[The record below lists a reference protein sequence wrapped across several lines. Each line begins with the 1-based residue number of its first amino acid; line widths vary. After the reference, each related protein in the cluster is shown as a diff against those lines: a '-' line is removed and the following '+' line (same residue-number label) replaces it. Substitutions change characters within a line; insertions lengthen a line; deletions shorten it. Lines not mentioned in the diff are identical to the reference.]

1 MLLIPDTE
9 GKPTRAATY
18 FNDLHTDSA
27 GSKLRHFR
35 EIHRKTGIPYEQ
47 MHRNFEVEDL
57 GVTMQFVKTGVD
69 RKTFEEGLALW
80 RQRRGIKVQRE

>member
-1 MLLIPDTE
+1 MSVLMTQLFFDDE
-9 GKPTRAATY
+9 
-18 FNDLHTDSA
+18 
-27 GSKLRHFR
+27 
-35 EIHRKTGIPYEQ
+35 
-47 MHRNFEVEDL
+47 HRNFEVEDL